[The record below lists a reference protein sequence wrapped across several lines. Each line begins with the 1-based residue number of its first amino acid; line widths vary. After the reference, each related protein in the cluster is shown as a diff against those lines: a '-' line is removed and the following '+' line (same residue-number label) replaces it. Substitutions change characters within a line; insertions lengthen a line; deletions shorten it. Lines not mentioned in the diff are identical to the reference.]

1 MSDQGGDMFKGF
13 LLGGILGAALGVL
26 FAPRSGK
33 DIRANLKD
41 ESDDLLDKAKKEL
54 ETIKDEL
61 NDLGGKISE
70 TIEKGKSI
78 FETKENSEE
87 TDFEAELQSNDE
99 GPAEEKKKTTRKR
112 KTAKKD
118 KEE

>member
-1 MSDQGGDMFKGF
+1 MSDHGGDMFKGF

-33 DIRANLKD
+33 DIRSNLKD
-41 ESDDLLDKAKKEL
+41 ESDDLLEKAKKEL

-70 TIEKGKSI
+70 TIEKGKNI
-78 FETKENSEE
+78 FETKEDSEE
-87 TDFEAELQSNDE
+87 SDFEAELQSEDE
-99 GPAEEKKKTTRKR
+99 EPAVEKKKATRKKR
-112 KTAKKD
+112 PVKKD
-118 KEE
+118 KE

>member
-1 MSDQGGDMFKGF
+1 MAEQGGDMFKGF

-41 ESDDLLDKAKKEL
+41 ESDELLDKAKKEL

-61 NDLGGKISE
+61 NDLGGKISD
-70 TIEKGKSI
+70 TIEKGKNI
-78 FETKENSEE
+78 FDTKENNEE
-87 TDFEAELQSNDE
+87 DDFAAELQSEDE
-99 GPAEEKKKTTRKR
+99 GPEPEKKKAPRKKR
-112 KTAKKD
+112 TVKKD
-118 KEE
+118 KE